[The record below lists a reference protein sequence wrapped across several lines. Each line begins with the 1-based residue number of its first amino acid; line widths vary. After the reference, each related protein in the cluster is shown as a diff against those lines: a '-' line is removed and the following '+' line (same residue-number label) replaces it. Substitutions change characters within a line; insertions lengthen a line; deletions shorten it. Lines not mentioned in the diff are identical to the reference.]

1 MLLRHQAQPCQAAK
15 VSPENASSSVKI
27 DIVALRIE
35 ALPHTYV
42 LYLID
47 FSSQL
52 FPLRDAESLPGHIN
66 PTAASAEAPTSLH
79 GGNSNLSTA

>member
-1 MLLRHQAQPCQAAK
+1 MPKIGTLK
-15 VSPENASSSVKI
+15 VRGRSEFSSVKI

-52 FPLRDAESLPGHIN
+52 FPLRDAESL
-66 PTAASAEAPTSLH
+66 TVAVTVSK
-79 GGNSNLSTA
+79 NSNVGLSFSTNLLAMIPFPITTT